1 MKVETVLVTGGSGFL
16 GGALLRHLDTSGQ
29 YSLIAALR
37 KECSDLPQ
45 SIRRFLFADLTADVD
60 WRNALDQVDV
70 VVHCAARVHVM
81 DESAADPLTE
91 FRRVNVD
98 ATLNLA
104 RQAARAGVKRFI
116 YISSIK
122 VNGESTSPG
131 IAFTADDAPAPMDP
145 YGISKFEA
153 ELGLKA
159 LAIATAMEVVIIR
172 PVLVYGAGV
181 KANFLSM
188 IRWLQRAMPL
198 PFGAV
203 HNKRSL
209 VSLDNLVDLIV
220 TCMRHP
226 SAANQTFLVSDG
238 HDVSTTELLRSLSAA
253 LHKPSLLI
261 PLPVCLMVAAAKLL
275 GKEAVA
281 QRIFGSLEV
290 DISKNQ
296 RLLGWVPPVSFS
308 RALDATVKPFLDARK
323 NE

>member
-60 WRNALDQVDV
+60 WRDALDQVDV
-70 VVHCAARVHVM
+70 VVHSAARVHVM

-104 RQAARAGVKRFI
+104 RQAASAGVKRFI

-131 IAFTADDAPAPMDP
+131 IAFTADDTPAPLDP
-145 YGISKFEA
+145 YGISKLEA

-159 LAIATAMEVVIIR
+159 LAIATGMEVVIIR

-188 IRWLQRAMPL
+188 IRWLQRAVPL

-238 HDVSTTELLRSLSAA
+238 HDLSTTELLRSLSAA

-261 PLPVCLMVAAAKLL
+261 PLPVSLMSAAAKLL

-296 RLLGWVPPVSFS
+296 RLLGWVPPVSFP

-323 NE
+323 K

>member
-16 GGALLRHLDTSGQ
+16 GGALLRHLESCGQ
-29 YSLIAALR
+29 YTLIAALR
-37 KECSDLPQ
+37 KECASLPQ
-45 SIRRFLFADLTADVD
+45 SIRRFLFADLNADVD
-60 WRNALDQVDV
+60 WQDALEQVDV
-70 VVHCAARVHVM
+70 VVHSAARVHVM
-81 DESAADPLTE
+81 DEAAVDPLAE

-104 RQAARAGVKRFI
+104 RQAANAGVKRFI

-122 VNGESTSPG
+122 VNGESTPPG
-131 IAFTADDAPAPMDP
+131 VPFTADDVPAPVDP
-145 YGISKFEA
+145 YGISKLEA
-153 ELGLKA
+153 ETGLKA
-159 LAIATAMEVVIIR
+159 LATSNGMEVVIIR

-188 IRWLQRAMPL
+188 IRWLRRSVPL

-209 VSLDNLVDLIV
+209 VCLDNLIDFIEKCLA
-220 TCMRHP
+220 HP
-226 SAANQTFLVSDG
+226 AAANQTFLVSDG

-253 LHKPSLLI
+253 LNKRSMLL
-261 PLPVCLMVAAAKLL
+261 PLPVSLMSAAAKLL
-275 GKEAVA
+275 GRKAVA

-296 RLLGWVPPVSFS
+296 RLLGWVPPVSFP
-308 RALDATVKPFLDARK
+308 RALDATVKPFLDAQRK
-323 NE
+323 